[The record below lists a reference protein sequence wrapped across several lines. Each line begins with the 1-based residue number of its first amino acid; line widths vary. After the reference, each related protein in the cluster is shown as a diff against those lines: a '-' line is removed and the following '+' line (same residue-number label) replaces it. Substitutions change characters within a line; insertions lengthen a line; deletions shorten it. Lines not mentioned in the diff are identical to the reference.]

1 MEGWKIYINGIMN
14 RGRAS
19 TVLTRTALMH
29 MFDKID
35 RIEFDPNKWRPSW
48 DEKLKKGIREGHIN
62 GQSIQDFIKSVSSV
76 IQQNMII
83 KAEEYMIEAQSEA
96 NLALW
101 KSFSSGEE
109 VMPLSVIKTINNRT
123 FSKDSKLVRGID
135 SVDPENRPK
144 YSYPYR

>member
-1 MEGWKIYINGIMN
+1 
-14 RGRAS
+14 
-19 TVLTRTALMH
+19 
-29 MFDKID
+29 
-35 RIEFDPNKWRPSW
+35 
-48 DEKLKKGIREGHIN
+48 
-62 GQSIQDFIKSVSSV
+62 
-76 IQQNMII
+76 MII

-135 SVDPENRPK
+135 SIDPENRPK